1 MKLSDNEKRI
11 VEQRFDSFCKK
22 TLRNA
27 KMNIQKK
34 EDREKENVK
43 KLIMQLKNSLEGC
56 TDNITLRDKYPSD
69 LHQFNVDQ
77 YQFGIE
83 NEKLAKALLSLPDN
97 KRNII
102 LLKYFWDMTDDEIA
116 NYLKQ
121 VRTTVMRQRTR
132 TLSALKQKMEK
143 INGKK

>member
-1 MKLSDNEKRI
+1 MELSNNEKRTI
-11 VEQRFDSFCKK
+11 EYQFDSFCKK
-22 TLRNA
+22 ILREESRSIKR
-27 KMNIQKK
+27 KMQ
-34 EDREKENVK
+34 REKNLTSYVIANPNQEDLFVY
-43 KLIMQLKNSLEGC
+43 E
-56 TDNITLRDKYPSD
+56 KYPSD

>member
-1 MKLSDNEKRI
+1 MELSNKEKRTI
-11 VEQRFDSFCKK
+11 EYQFDSFCKK
-22 TLRNA
+22 ILREESRSIKR
-27 KMNIQKK
+27 KMQ
-34 EDREKENVK
+34 REKNLTSYAIANPNQEDLFVY
-43 KLIMQLKNSLEGC
+43 E
-56 TDNITLRDKYPSD
+56 KYPSD

-132 TLSALKQKMEK
+132 TCTIVKEVDTNYKENVPSTAA
-143 INGKK
+143 

>member
-1 MKLSDNEKRI
+1 MELSNKEKRTI
-11 VEQRFDSFCKK
+11 EYQFDSFCKK
-22 TLRNA
+22 VLREESRSIKR
-27 KMNIQKK
+27 KMQ
-34 EDREKENVK
+34 REKNLTSYVIANPNQEDLFVY
-43 KLIMQLKNSLEGC
+43 E
-56 TDNITLRDKYPSD
+56 KYPSD

-132 TLSALKQKMEK
+132 TLSTLKQKMEK

>member
-1 MKLSDNEKRI
+1 MIVFAKKILREESRSIKR
-11 VEQRFDSFCKK
+11 K
-22 TLRNA
+22 
-27 KMNIQKK
+27 IQ
-34 EDREKENVK
+34 REKNLTSNAIANPNQENLFVY
-43 KLIMQLKNSLEGC
+43 E
-56 TDNITLRDKYPSD
+56 KYPSD
-69 LHQFNVDQ
+69 FHQFNINQ

-102 LLKYFWDMTDDEIA
+102 LLKYFLDMTDDEIA

-121 VRTTVMRQRTR
+121 VRTTVMRQCTR

-143 INGKK
+143 INGKR

>member
-1 MKLSDNEKRI
+1 MELSNKEKRTI
-11 VEQRFDSFCKK
+11 EYQFDSFCKK
-22 TLRNA
+22 ILREESRSIKR
-27 KMNIQKK
+27 KMQ
-34 EDREKENVK
+34 REKNLTSYVIANPNQEDLFVY
-43 KLIMQLKNSLEGC
+43 E
-56 TDNITLRDKYPSD
+56 KYPSD

-132 TLSALKQKMEK
+132 TLSALKRWRR
-143 INGKK
+143 

>member
-1 MKLSDNEKRI
+1 MKLSDEEKRTI
-11 VEQRFDSFCKK
+11 EYQFDSFCKK
-22 TLRNA
+22 VLREESRSIKR
-27 KMNIQKK
+27 KMQ
-34 EDREKENVK
+34 REKNLTSYAIANPNQEDLFVY
-43 KLIMQLKNSLEGC
+43 E
-56 TDNITLRDKYPSD
+56 KYPSD

>member
-1 MKLSDNEKRI
+1 MELSNKEKRTI
-11 VEQRFDSFCKK
+11 EYQFDSFCKK
-22 TLRNA
+22 ILREESRSIKR
-27 KMNIQKK
+27 KMQ
-34 EDREKENVK
+34 REKNLTSYVIANPNQEDLFVY
-43 KLIMQLKNSLEGC
+43 E
-56 TDNITLRDKYPSD
+56 KYPSD

>member
-1 MKLSDNEKRI
+1 MELSNKEKRTI
-11 VEQRFDSFCKK
+11 EYQFDSFCKK
-22 TLRNA
+22 ILREESRSI
-27 KMNIQKK
+27 KRKVQ
-34 EDREKENVK
+34 REKNLTSYAIANPNQEDLFVY
-43 KLIMQLKNSLEGC
+43 E
-56 TDNITLRDKYPSD
+56 KYPSD

>member
-1 MKLSDNEKRI
+1 MELSNKEKRTI
-11 VEQRFDSFCKK
+11 EYQFDSFCKK
-22 TLRNA
+22 ILREESRSIKR
-27 KMNIQKK
+27 KMQ
-34 EDREKENVK
+34 REKNLTSYVIANPNQEDLFVY
-43 KLIMQLKNSLEGC
+43 E
-56 TDNITLRDKYPSD
+56 KYPSD

-121 VRTTVMRQRTR
+121 VRITVMRQRTR

>member
-1 MKLSDNEKRI
+1 MELSNKEKRTI
-11 VEQRFDSFCKK
+11 EYQFDSFCKK
-22 TLRNA
+22 ILREESRSIKR
-27 KMNIQKK
+27 KMQ
-34 EDREKENVK
+34 REKNLTSYAIANPNQEDLFVY
-43 KLIMQLKNSLEGC
+43 E
-56 TDNITLRDKYPSD
+56 KYPSD

>member
-1 MKLSDNEKRI
+1 MKLSDEEKRTI
-11 VEQRFDSFCKK
+11 EYQFDSFCKK
-22 TLRNA
+22 VLREESRSIKR
-27 KMNIQKK
+27 KMQ
-34 EDREKENVK
+34 REKNLTSYVIANPNQEDLFVY
-43 KLIMQLKNSLEGC
+43 E
-56 TDNITLRDKYPSD
+56 KYPSD

>member
-1 MKLSDNEKRI
+1 M
-11 VEQRFDSFCKK
+11 Q
-22 TLRNA
+22 
-27 KMNIQKK
+27 
-34 EDREKENVK
+34 REKNLTSYAIANPNQEDLFVY
-43 KLIMQLKNSLEGC
+43 E
-56 TDNITLRDKYPSD
+56 KYPSD